1 MAELDLQKENIEFEQ
16 MVSENS
22 SDTVIR
28 GEYLIPDTHPD
39 VSEILSLDVKPTI
52 TTKDVMQDKIFVEG
66 QLEYTVLYL
75 AKEEEGMGVYGVS
88 YSEKFATYMDVPGT
102 DHKMNCD
109 ITTNIEHIE
118 CSIVNERKVSIEAII
133 AINCEVYANNN
144 ISIVKDMETAE
155 NVQMLKTP
163 TEIDKM
169 VSVMDVEMNAKS
181 NMKVTMDKAQ
191 IGKVLKYNM
200 FIHKKDIV
208 LQEGKAVVAAFVKVC
223 VLYRGADTKDVF
235 LIEDDVY
242 VSKDVEIDGVNSSM
256 KAMVDLNIDK
266 MNINVKQDDLGEN
279 RLVEVE
285 AEIKG
290 KVKIIAKEKIEM
302 IDDAY
307 CPKCM
312 IELKK
317 EKFELNVLHGK
328 NEAETIVKDNIELEA
343 NAPTPTSVVMSK
355 ADVTVTDKKVM
366 EDKVHIE
373 GVVKADIIYKSGDE
387 KYLYNVKEELP
398 FSISLDIPGTK
409 ETMNSL
415 VKAYL
420 ESIDASVEAN
430 TIAVKAIVNVSAK
443 VMYGEDKEMVTSV
456 NKIEGDIP
464 RKKASITIYVVQTGD
479 TLWAIAKKYFTTVE
493 ELVKINSGE
502 LQENLKVGMKILIP
516 GRAII

>member
-16 MVSENS
+16 MLSENS

-39 VSEILSLDVKPTI
+39 VSEILSLDVKPTV
-52 TTKDVMQDKIFVEG
+52 TTKEVMQDKIFVEG

-75 AKEEEGMGVYGVS
+75 AREEEGMGVYGVS
-88 YSEKFATYMDVPGT
+88 YSEKFASYIDVPGT
-102 DHKMNCD
+102 DHRMNCD

-118 CSIVNERKVSIEAII
+118 CSIVNERKVSIEGII
-133 AINCEVYANNN
+133 AINSELYANNTV
-144 ISIVKDMETAE
+144 SIVRDMEPSE

-163 TEIDKM
+163 AEIDKM
-169 VSVMDVEMNAKS
+169 VSVMDIEMNAKS
-181 NMKVTMDKAQ
+181 NMKITMDKAQ

-208 LQEGKAVVAAFVKVC
+208 LQEGKAIVSAFVKVG
-223 VLYRGADTKDVF
+223 VLYRGADTKDIF

-242 VSKDVEIDGVNSSM
+242 VSKDVEMDGVNSSM
-256 KAMVDLNIDK
+256 KAMVDLKIDN
-266 MNINVKQDDLGEN
+266 MNINIKQDDLGEN
-279 RLVEVE
+279 RLVEVD

-290 KVKIIAKEKIEM
+290 KVKVIAKEKIEM

-317 EKFELNVLHGK
+317 DKVELNVLHGK
-328 NEAETIVKDNIELEA
+328 NEAEIIVKDNIELD
-343 NAPTPTSVVMSK
+343 NDAPTPTSVVMSK
-355 ADVTVTDKKVM
+355 ADVTVTDKKVTD
-366 EDKVHIE
+366 DKVYVE
-373 GVVKADIIYKSGDE
+373 GVVKADIIYKSSDE

-398 FSISLDIPGTK
+398 FTAVLDIPGTTS
-409 ETMNSL
+409 TMNTV
-415 VKAYL
+415 VKANL

-430 TIAVKAIVNVSAK
+430 TIAVKAIVSVAAK
-443 VMYGEDKEMVTSV
+443 VMYNDNKEMVTSI
-456 NKIEGDIP
+456 NKIDGEVP

-479 TLWAIAKKYFTTVE
+479 TLWGIAKKYFTTIE
-493 ELVKINSGE
+493 EIVKMNSAE
-502 LQENLKVGMKILIP
+502 LQDNLKAGMKILIP